1 MKTSKIFYFYSG
13 LFGVGWAL
21 LYFRSP
27 HYLLPYSFVSFCIAW
42 ALYRLPTIKS
52 HETLPSFFLYERK
65 MPRNEFVGTLV
76 TTNVG
81 FFSSVAF
88 STILITTMGIGPAVI
103 LVIAW
108 AAGLAWFAHFVPR
121 LLPFFRK
128 GSTLHEYI
136 GQTHG
141 KTLEQQR
148 HLRFYSSVITF
159 LLYLASVGAE
169 VKFTS
174 DVFSGPT
181 RMSTAWLSLALCVAG
196 VIYVSISGYRGV
208 VSTDRVRFWAILTGV
223 LAIYYF
229 ISHNLTAAPISFPSS
244 YFSLRMLTIGP
255 SVWQVL
261 SLVLL
266 LTLYQFCVM
275 DMWERCIAIVNSD
288 FTRGEANPDEVLIK
302 SMRRMIIGSIVPFV
316 ILFGAWYGIGLL
328 ALGQKWCSDP
338 SQIIPQFVVRLQT
351 YASTGLAGSVVLT
364 MVVLCFS
371 AAALST
377 IDGFIIAAVQT
388 IIFDW
393 LPSYR
398 REHKQVDQLSAE
410 ESQKTLLLA
419 RLLVLVV
426 GALAVG
432 IAYTSFGIMSFW
444 VGMYSLMLSFF
455 PAIFLSLVGKE
466 AGLHSRPMSQVAVSI
481 VSGAFAALFTAV
493 LGTFFL
499 TQYPLLVALPP
510 FLAAGVAFIVLLPGQ
525 PKKLKIYVFVLF
537 FSFGL
542 VLMLLTLWP
551 RAGGSENTTSGR
563 VPAAIS
569 R

>member
-1 MKTSKIFYFYSG
+1 MKTRKIFYVYCGF
-13 LFGVGWAL
+13 FVIVWAL
-21 LYFRSP
+21 LYLRSRY
-27 HYLLPYSFVSFCIAW
+27 YLLPYSFVAFCIAW

-52 HETLPSFFLYERK
+52 QETLQSFFLYERK

-88 STILITTMGIGPAVI
+88 STVLIVTMGIGPAVI
-103 LVIAW
+103 LVVAW

-121 LLPFFRK
+121 LLPFFRQ
-128 GSTLHEYI
+128 GSTVHEYI
-136 GQTHG
+136 GKAHG
-141 KTLEQQR
+141 KTAEQQR

-169 VKFTS
+169 IKFTS

-181 RMSTAWLSLALCVAG
+181 RMTTAWLSLALCVAG

-208 VSTDRVRFWAILTGV
+208 VSTDRVRFWAILAGV

-229 ISHNLTAAPISFPSS
+229 ISHNWRAVPISFPSS
-244 YFSLRMLTIGP
+244 YFSPWMLTIGP
-255 SVWQVL
+255 SPSQLL

-275 DMWERCIAIVNSD
+275 DMWERCIGIVNSD
-288 FTRGEANPDEVLIK
+288 FTRGEANPDEALIK
-302 SMRRMIIGSIVPFV
+302 TMRHMIISSIIPFV
-316 ILFGAWYGIGLL
+316 ILFGAWYGVGLL

-338 SQIIPQFVVRLQT
+338 SQIILQFVVRLQAH
-351 YASTGLAGSVVLT
+351 ASTGLAGSLVLT

-393 LPSYR
+393 LPSFR
-398 REHKQVDQLSAE
+398 KEHKQVDQLSAE
-410 ESQKTLLLA
+410 ESRNTLRLA
-419 RLLVLVV
+419 RLLVLIV

-455 PAIFLSLVGKE
+455 PAIFLSLVSE
-466 AGLHSRPMSQVAVSI
+466 ESDETRPPASQVAASI
-481 VSGAFAALFTAV
+481 VCGAFAALFTAV

-510 FLAAGVAFIVLLPGQ
+510 FLAAGIAFMVLLPGR
-525 PKKLKIYVFVLF
+525 PKKVKICFFVAVFTL
-537 FSFGL
+537 GL
-542 VLMLLTLWP
+542 VLMLLSL
-551 RAGGSENTTSGR
+551 RVGGSPPT
-563 VPAAIS
+563 P
-569 R
+569 